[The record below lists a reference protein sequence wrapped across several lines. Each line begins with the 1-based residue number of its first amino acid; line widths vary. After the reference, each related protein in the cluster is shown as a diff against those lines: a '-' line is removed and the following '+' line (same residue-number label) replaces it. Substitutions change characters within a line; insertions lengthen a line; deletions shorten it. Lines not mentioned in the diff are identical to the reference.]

1 MSSAPP
7 PPPGSSNPHGLPAKP
22 GGPLPTF
29 KPAFQPAARP
39 AAGRPGQHVYSQG
52 AYAAAAPP
60 TSYQASPTVTST
72 GYNPYSAYGASAGPS
87 PSPGPATYGTGAY
100 GAQQQS
106 AFSGYPQQQPA
117 NAYAGYESYA
127 APVAAPQI
135 QNPFPLPGQ
144 SSGAG
149 KGANG
154 YDPEYEAQIAQWNS
168 AYAPKDEAALKE
180 AAKKG
185 PMGNA
190 NTIPL
195 GQRDTGPALT
205 SKELSAAVPV
215 GSKAAAVVTG
225 ADGKQ
230 KTVIRS
236 GGGKTWQDKSLLEW
250 DPAHPR
256 LFVGNLA
263 GEVTDDSLHKAF
275 SVYPSIVKARVIR
288 DGRTTKS
295 KGYGFV
301 SFTSTDDFFQAAKE
315 MNGKYIG
322 SHPVIV
328 KRSTTEI
335 KVTAPPKKGGKYN
348 KNKGHRDNRGG
359 ETTAV
364 PNAGIKKEGKK
375 KGGMKVLG

>member
-1 MSSAPP
+1 MSSAP
-7 PPPGSSNPHGLPAKP
+7 GLPHGLPAKP
-22 GGPLPTF
+22 GGPLPQF
-29 KPAFQPAARP
+29 KPTFQPP
-39 AAGRPGQHVYSQG
+39 ARPGQQHGYSQG
-52 AYAAAAPP
+52 GYAVAAPP
-60 TSYQASPTVTST
+60 TSYQASPVVTSA
-72 GYNPYSAYGASAGPS
+72 GYNSYGAYAASASAAPS
-87 PSPGPATYGTGAY
+87 PSPAPGAYGAGGY
-100 GAQQQS
+100 GAQQQ
-106 AFSGYPQQQPA
+106 AAYSGYQQQPAA
-117 NAYAGYESYA
+117 NAYAGYESYS
-127 APVAAPQI
+127 APAAAPQI

-144 SSGAG
+144 SSGG

-185 PMGNA
+185 PTGNA

-236 GGGKTWQDKSLLEW
+236 GGGKTWQDNSLLEW

-275 SVYPSIVKARVIR
+275 SVYPTIVKARVIR

-328 KRSTTEI
+328 KRSNTEI

-348 KNKGHRDNRGG
+348 KNKGIRDNRGG
-359 ETTAV
+359 QAAAV
-364 PNAGIKKEGKK
+364 PNAGVKKEGKK
-375 KGGMKVLG
+375 KGGMKILG

>member
-1 MSSAPP
+1 MSSAP
-7 PPPGSSNPHGLPAKP
+7 GSGLPHGLPAKP
-22 GGPLPTF
+22 GGPLPQF
-29 KPAFQPAARP
+29 KPAFQPPARP
-39 AAGRPGQHVYSQG
+39 TGSRPGQQHGYSQG
-52 AYAAAAPP
+52 GYAAAAPP
-60 TSYQASPTVTST
+60 TSYQSSPVVTSSD
-72 GYNPYSAYGASAGPS
+72 YNQYGAYAAAAAPS
-87 PSPGPATYGTGAY
+87 PSPGSAAYGAGGY
-100 GAQQQS
+100 GAQQQT
-106 AFSGYPQQQPA
+106 AYSGYQQQPA
-117 NAYAGYESYA
+117 ANPYAGYESYS
-127 APVAAPQI
+127 APAAAPQI
-135 QNPFPLPGQ
+135 HNPFPLPGQ
-144 SSGAG
+144 SSGG

-185 PMGNA
+185 LAGNA

-236 GGGKTWQDKSLLEW
+236 GGGKTWQDNSLLEW

-275 SVYPSIVKARVIR
+275 SVYRTIVKARVIR

-328 KRSTTEI
+328 KRSNTEI

-348 KNKGHRDNRGG
+348 KNKGNRENRGNQAA
-359 ETTAV
+359 AV
-364 PNAGIKKEGKK
+364 PNAGVKKESKK
-375 KGGMKVLG
+375 KNGMKILG